1 MPRQHPAPLRSTIT
15 PAITTSLMR
24 LVLWLHRRGIFM
36 RLPVADSSLLMRIA
50 IASLSLSIALPYPVA
65 LAQDDDANALKGHLS
80 AIVMGTITPDGN
92 RAITASTDQTA
103 RVWDLAS
110 KTMIREYTG
119 HTGPLYSLALSGNG
133 RVLATGAQD
142 NTLRIWDVPQSSP
155 LLSIA
160 AHSAPASGVATSSDG
175 RVLVTIGTDN
185 KVRVWDTLALDKAA
199 ASGTAVDPNAIVK
212 VLSGHEAPVTAVAV
226 RPDGTMIATGDST
239 GKILFWNPFL
249 EQPRG
254 SVEGPPAVSLAFNG
268 NTAQIYSCSTD
279 GIVRQWDIPT
289 TATRALDPLP
299 QPITK
304 FSVSKNQPLAL
315 ITTADQ
321 ASRLLQTENGQTV
334 REFPAAIGPVVLTA
348 ISPSNT
354 AIAIAHNDGTVRVF
368 NASNGEPQYSFKI
381 PSGAASGLIF
391 HSDNQRL
398 FTSGADGVVRL
409 WKPVPPADPN
419 AAGSMP
425 TGSSEGFQWA
435 VNPAGSTTLTSNS
448 DTSIVFAGGADGKV
462 RQINAADGV
471 VQKTL
476 EAQTAPITDLAVA
489 PNNQRIASVS
499 RDATLRVYNLNDGSV
514 AFEAKHT
521 APLAAVSWSPD
532 SLTLAVAAEDRNV
545 LLYAADSGRLL
556 EKFSGNVAGWSS
568 VAWLNTAGMLATA
581 STEKSVR
588 ILKRSAVR
596 ALAAHTS
603 EVACMTMVGAQ
614 VITGWKDG
622 KVIQV
627 DPNSGQVTREFAGCT
642 SAVRAVAV
650 RGDSQRLAAG
660 GADGK
665 VYLWNI
671 GNGEL
676 LQTLEVASPVNAL
689 VWSVDNQKLA
699 ATTEDR
705 QLRLHGPPLDT
716 PPNLKAVELKLHQ
729 QVVAETPIA
738 AMVFS
743 TDNRSVRAV
752 HSSGQLSI
760 WSYASPTSLRQFN
773 QGGAVYGIA
782 ISRDGST
789 VVSCGTDQNVRV
801 WDNITGNQR
810 FQMSG
815 HQGAVHAVTLSPD
828 ESFAITSGADKT
840 VRLWDIVGGRQLKQ
854 LATLDGTM
862 YSVAIHPNGQLI
874 ATAGADRKLYLMD
887 MITGSIQRTLEG
899 HTDYIHCVAFNPTGT
914 RILSYGYAG
923 QVRVWDTAS
932 GNLIWENRV
941 GRIGNY
947 ASYDAKGTSVLLSSG
962 DGIAR
967 LLTLPDNAR

>member
-1 MPRQHPAPLRSTIT
+1 
-15 PAITTSLMR
+15 MR
-24 LVLWLHRRGIFM
+24 LVLWLRRRGIFAG
-36 RLPVADSSLLMRIA
+36 LPTAASFLFIQVA
-50 IASLSLSIALPYPVA
+50 IASLSLGIALPHSFA
-65 LAQDDDANALKGHLS
+65 LAQDNDANALKGHLS

-110 KTMIREYTG
+110 KAMIREYTG

-160 AHSAPASGVATSSDG
+160 AHSAAASGIASSSDG
-175 RVLVTIGTDN
+175 RVLVTVGADN
-185 KVRVWDTLALDKAA
+185 NVRVWDTLALDKAI
-199 ASGTAVDPNAIVK
+199 ASGTVVDPNSIVK
-212 VLSGHEAPVTAVAV
+212 VLSGHQAPITTVAV

-279 GIVRQWDIPT
+279 GVVRQWDIPT
-289 TATRALDPLP
+289 TATRPLDPLP

-304 FSVSKNQPLAL
+304 LAVSKNQPLAL
-315 ITTADQ
+315 ITTTDH
-321 ASRLLQTENGQTV
+321 ASRLVQTDNGQTV
-334 REFPAAIGPVVLTA
+334 REFPATVGPIVLTA
-348 ISPSNT
+348 ISPGNT
-354 AIAIAHNDGTVRVF
+354 AIAIAHNDGTVRVL

-381 PSGAASGLIF
+381 PSGAATGMIF

-398 FTSGADGVVRL
+398 FTSGTDGVVRL
-409 WKPVPPADPN
+409 WKAVPPADPN

-425 TGSSEGFQWA
+425 IGSSEGFQWA
-435 VNPAGSTTLTSNS
+435 VNPAGNTTLAANS
-448 DTSIVFAGGADGKV
+448 DTSIVLAGGADGKV
-462 RQINAADGV
+462 RQINTADGV

-476 EAQTAPITDLAVA
+476 EAQTAPITDVAVA
-489 PNNQRIASVS
+489 PNNQRVASVS
-499 RDATLRVYNLNDGSV
+499 RDGSLRVYNLNDGSV
-514 AFEAKHT
+514 AFETKHA
-521 APLAAVSWSPD
+521 APLAAVNWSPD
-532 SLTLAVAAEDRNV
+532 SLTLAVAAEDGNV

-556 EKFSGNVAGWSS
+556 ERFSGNVAGWSA

-581 STEKSVR
+581 SSDKSVR
-588 ILKRSAVR
+588 ILKRSAARVL
-596 ALAAHTS
+596 AVQAPAVQAPATQGLAAQTS
-603 EVACMTMVGAQ
+603 EVACMAMAAAQ
-614 VITGWKDG
+614 VIAGWKDG

-627 DPNSGQVTREFAGCT
+627 DSNSGQVTREFAGCNG
-642 SAVRAVAV
+642 AVRAIAV
-650 RGDSQRLAAG
+650 RGDNQRLVAG

-665 VYLWNI
+665 IYLWNI

-676 LQTLEVASPVNAL
+676 LQTLEAASPVIAL
-689 VWSVDNQKLA
+689 AWSVDNQKLA
-699 ATTEDR
+699 VATEDR
-705 QLRLHGPPLDT
+705 QLRVFGPPLDT
-716 PPNLKAVELKLHQ
+716 PAKPMAGELKLHQ

-738 AMVFS
+738 AIVFS
-743 TDNRSVRAV
+743 ADNRSVRTV

-874 ATAGADRKLYLMD
+874 ATAGADRKVYLMD
-887 MITGSIQRTLEG
+887 MITGTLQRTLEG
-899 HTDYIHCVAFNPTGT
+899 HTDYIHCVAFNPAGT

-947 ASYDAKGTSVLLSSG
+947 ASYDAKGINVLLSSG
-962 DGIAR
+962 DGVAR
-967 LLTLPDNAR
+967 LVTLPDNAR